1 VIGLYQEPGWKTV
14 TVLFLPET
22 TDSLFLRLRP
32 SHGQAGSYPKV
43 RVADITGQSLPV
55 LMASGMMD
63 VFWGDLHMTH
73 QGRSSKSGDSFYRPF
88 RTA

>member
-1 VIGLYQEPGWKTV
+1 VNGQWSKQAETVKSLELPPSKTGV
-14 TVLFLPET
+14 QSDAELNYF
-22 TDSLFLRLRP
+22 RL
-32 SHGQAGSYPKV
+32 V
-43 RVADITGQSLPV
+43 DITGQSLPV
-55 LMASGMMD
+55 FMASRMMD